1 MQLEVQTKI
10 IFFYLR
16 DLIAMKICLQEL
28 RFMLCNLQNKSTK
41 CNNFI
46 MKNLGGLISL
56 SSQCCKNAINRL
68 NKASDKEKHKK
79 LQAF

>member
-10 IFFYLR
+10 IFFYLY

-28 RFMLCNLQNKSTK
+28 RFMLCDLQNKCTK

-46 MKNLGGLISL
+46 MKNLGGLISPL
-56 SSQCCKNAINRL
+56 PSVAFSQHWA
-68 NKASDKEKHKK
+68 
-79 LQAF
+79 